1 MAKSKFYELI
11 KNSHIEKD
19 IENVYTQGINLY
31 FPEAT
36 IEHPFACDA
45 FVSTKT
51 RNNKLLNL
59 VIEYK
64 FDEDFKS
71 KVTRA
76 KVISQVLF
84 YLKRFEQN
92 GYILPNIVMVGDL
105 NECFVFHS
113 NDIISYLD
121 EDIDW
126 STAPSCAYINNPELV
141 MKIAEDE
148 NINPFIFDINEHF
161 SFKEVV
167 EKIYDLADNIQRYV
181 HVTEHNIATIFEY
194 FNKNVIVNK
203 KKISAN
209 DLVAIFIGVITK
221 NENYYVHPTKKGT
234 LFSPFGEIKIDNRG
248 FNSFF
253 SYFNRNY
260 TPQEKMRFSEISDRL
275 IEDTNRRNK
284 GEFYTPVLFVDYA
297 HNMIAKQFGEDWK
310 EKYVV
315 WDNCFDGETEYLSE
329 NGWKK
334 ISEYNGG
341 KVMQYKKDGS
351 TEFVTPLRYI
361 NQEYNGEMLHYV
373 SSQMDILCTP
383 DHNFVVKKDNK
394 DRNQE
399 LFKISANELLDRY
412 NKVKN
417 THLIVPKTFI
427 YDGKLEIDENILR
440 LAIAINA
447 DGTYV
452 PKTTLSNNKG
462 RTKCNTRFTANDTS
476 VRDCF
481 CVMVTKER
489 KKERMRMLLSNAKI
503 EWKEKE
509 YGTYTHFTFHFPY
522 FNPKQFPNEWYNL
535 SSKCKE
541 AIMEE
546 ILLWDGSLTET
557 KFGIRKT
564 YSTSKKN
571 DADFIAFVG
580 ASCGYGVNMREDKRG
595 ERTNYLLSF
604 TRIKNTKI
612 STKSTFTKEVNT
624 HGRVYCFKVESG
636 MLVVRR
642 NNKIYVSSNCA
653 GSKNLTRDYY
663 FKELYSSTL
672 EKAELDISA
681 HYNKEATSFQ
691 FDFLNDSLDNLPKGL
706 LKAFEEN
713 KPIIFFM
720 NPPYATAAS
729 GKGKEG
735 KSNVSNTMVYNEM
748 ISNKIGSASQN
759 LYLQFLYRIMMIKEQ
774 YNLTN
779 VHIGLFSPLN
789 FLSGANRKVFRSVF
803 FKDFAYNNGVLFKA
817 SHFADVADS
826 WGISFSIWNCGE
838 TTDKNNF
845 TYNLIDNVDGEIQVI
860 GNKVIYNVDNDV
872 KASDWL
878 RTELK
883 EIKEKKVLFP
893 HLSNPLRVVEKENQA
908 LLPNSLGSICALA
921 NNVDKNVQGVAIF
934 SSIQTQGTACI
945 SNSVIPQNFEKVTAL
960 FSARKLVESNW
971 ANSQDEYLAPNE
983 EHPQYQEFVNDSVV
997 FSLFNSHSQQ
1007 SSLRQ
1012 IEYKG
1017 KKWDIKNEFFWMSK
1031 NEMMALANENG
1042 NDHCYNDARV
1052 SSERYVY
1059 TLLQGITLSEEAKA
1073 VLDKACELVRKTFK
1087 YRMMFDE
1094 DNENYQINNWDCG
1107 WYQIKA
1113 LAKEYAKE
1121 DFEEFKALYKK
1132 LSDKMLPMVYE
1143 LGFLKK

>member
-234 LFSPFGEIKIDNRG
+234 LLSPFGEIKIDNRG

-284 GEFYTPVLFVDYA
+284 GEYYTPVLFVDYA

-315 WDNCFDGETEYLSE
+315 WDNC
-329 NGWKK
+329 
-334 ISEYNGG
+334 
-341 KVMQYKKDGS
+341 
-351 TEFVTPLRYI
+351 
-361 NQEYNGEMLHYV
+361 
-373 SSQMDILCTP
+373 
-383 DHNFVVKKDNK
+383 
-394 DRNQE
+394 
-399 LFKISANELLDRY
+399 A
-412 NKVKN
+412 
-417 THLIVPKTFI
+417 
-427 YDGKLEIDENILR
+427 
-440 LAIAINA
+440 
-447 DGTYV
+447 GT
-452 PKTTLSNNKG
+452 
-462 RTKCNTRFTANDTS
+462 
-476 VRDCF
+476 
-481 CVMVTKER
+481 
-489 KKERMRMLLSNAKI
+489 
-503 EWKEKE
+503 
-509 YGTYTHFTFHFPY
+509 
-522 FNPKQFPNEWYNL
+522 
-535 SSKCKE
+535 
-541 AIMEE
+541 
-546 ILLWDGSLTET
+546 
-557 KFGIRKT
+557 
-564 YSTSKKN
+564 
-571 DADFIAFVG
+571 
-580 ASCGYGVNMREDKRG
+580 
-595 ERTNYLLSF
+595 
-604 TRIKNTKI
+604 
-612 STKSTFTKEVNT
+612 
-624 HGRVYCFKVESG
+624 
-636 MLVVRR
+636 
-642 NNKIYVSSNCA
+642 
-653 GSKNLTRDYY
+653 KNLTRDYY
-663 FKELYSSTL
+663 FKELYCSTL

-681 HYNKEATSFQ
+681 HYNKEATSFR

-774 YNLTN
+774 YNLTDI
-779 VHIGLFSPLN
+779 HIGLFSPLN

-817 SHFADVADS
+817 SHFADVADT
-826 WGISFSIWNCGE
+826 WGIGFSIWNCGE

-893 HLSNPLRVVEKENQA
+893 HLSNPLRVVEKENQSI
-908 LLPNSLGSICALA
+908 LPNSIGGFCSLG
-921 NNVDKNVQGVAIF
+921 NNINENTQGVVLVSA
-934 SSIQTQGTACI
+934 IQTRGTACI
-945 SNSVIPQNFEKVTAL
+945 TNSVIPQNFNKVTAL
-960 FSARKLVESNW
+960 FSARKMVESNW
-971 ANSQDEYLAPNE
+971 TNSQDEYLAPNE

-1059 TLLQGITLSEEAKA
+1059 ALLQGITLSEEAKA

-1094 DNENYQINNWDCG
+1094 DNENYQINNWDASY
-1107 WYQIKA
+1107 YQLKA
-1113 LAKEYAKE
+1113 LWKEYAKD